1 MKITSK
7 IILLS
12 LIIGGMF
19 FFFGE
24 ALAKLDLIF
33 VIDLTGSMQD
43 DIEEVQEQASS
54 IVDEVSEISGFRI
67 AIVGYRDLPDEKTF
81 EDYPFSRNK
90 KEILENIDSLDCYG
104 GGDMPEAVYEALL
117 RAIDSETIG
126 GWRDGVSKAIILMGD
141 APPHEKGD
149 VGSPRADYKY
159 TLDDVAE
166 AAYEVDPA
174 NIYSIVIGDDSTT
187 AEKFEE
193 LADETDGAFFSAA
206 EAEDVPG
213 EIKKAARAIVREAE
227 KMDETWWDNWKIIL
241 YVAIGA
247 VVALLVLIA
256 VVIVI
261 VVLKKKKQ

>member
-1 MKITSK
+1 MKSYSK
-7 IILLS
+7 IILLF
-12 LIIGGMF
+12 LIIGAMF
-19 FFFGE
+19 FLAGE
-24 ALAKLDLIF
+24 ALANLDLIF

-54 IVDEVSEISGFRI
+54 IVDEVSEVSGSRI
-67 AIVGYRDLPDEKTF
+67 AIVGYRDLPDAVTF

-90 KEILENIDSLDCYG
+90 REILENINSLDCYG
-104 GGDMPEAVYEALL
+104 GGDKPEAVYEALL

-126 GWRDGVSKAIILMGD
+126 DWRDDVSKAIILMGD

-149 VGSPRADYKY
+149 IGSPPADYKY
-159 TLDDVAE
+159 TLEDVAE

-174 NIYSIVIGDDSTT
+174 NIYSIVIGDDSVT

-193 LADETDGAFFSAA
+193 LADETDGSFFSAA

-213 EIKKAARAIVREAE
+213 EIMKAARAIVREAE
-227 KMDETWWDNWKIIL
+227 RKDETWWDEWKIIL
-241 YVAIGA
+241 YIVIGA

-256 VVIVI
+256 IVVVIII
-261 VVLKKKKQ
+261 VVKKK